1 MTHHLSVKISDE
13 LEARL
18 RAVAG
23 VNRSQWVREALEER
37 LERDMWERS
46 KEADR
51 LLGID
56 ETWLEQERAAVEAAQ
71 RAARWNLP

>member
-51 LLGID
+51 LLGIG

-71 RAARWNLP
+71 RAAR